1 MTDNDEKLQRTVVR
15 ALPSDDEAPGFD
27 ETWHAAEFRYRRG
40 RRYRGLTGVAAA
52 AAVIAIFVLN
62 VMQPEPQDVLSIEM
76 GELLGT
82 TSWQAPSD
90 VLMPEHRFDIYQE
103 LPELI
108 QSTDGTGEALL

>member
-1 MTDNDEKLQRTVVR
+1 MTDNDVKLQKTVVR
-15 ALPSDDEAPGFD
+15 AFASDDEAPGFD
-27 ETWHAAEFRYRRG
+27 ETWHAAESRYRRG
-40 RRYRGLTGVAAA
+40 RRYRGLTGVAAS
-52 AAVIAIFVLN
+52 AAVIAIVVVN
-62 VMQPEPQDVLSIEM
+62 VMQPGPQDVPIIEM

-90 VLMPEHRFDIYQE
+90 VLLPEHRIDIYQE